1 MLDVCQ
7 VSWTGSFR
15 CLIVSLYNFKWY
27 FKQIIHMN
35 RGQWLGMN
43 FNSRKASTVPIC
55 LNIWYAN
62 IWKWKKY
69 ERQYF
74 SYINQ
79 NKFDISFLQMCYFTQ
94 KYNWIVYVFRSCTA
108 ASGGCGDLHQ
118 RHMKRVQRR
127 ACPNHKRKW
136 HDEVLNS
143 LSMRLSAVE
152 AIKKTLHR
160 DVERLNNN

>member
-62 IWKWKKY
+62 IWKWKKIRTPVFFLHKLKQIRYFFLINVLFHSKIQLNCVFFQKLHCSFWRLWRPTSKTY
-69 ERQYF
+69 EK
-74 SYINQ
+74 S
-79 NKFDISFLQMCYFTQ
+79 S
-94 KYNWIVYVFRSCTA
+94 
-108 ASGGCGDLHQ
+108 
-118 RHMKRVQRR
+118 
-127 ACPNHKRKW
+127 
-136 HDEVLNS
+136 
-143 LSMRLSAVE
+143 
-152 AIKKTLHR
+152 KKGLPKS
-160 DVERLNNN
+160 

>member
-43 FNSRKASTVPIC
+43 FNSRKASTIP
-55 LNIWYAN
+55 IWYAN
-62 IWKWKKY
+62 IWKWKKI
-69 ERQYF
+69 RTPVF
-74 SYINQ
+74 FYINQ
-79 NKFDISFLQMCYFTQ
+79 NKFDISFLQMCYLTQ
-94 KYNWIVYVFRSCTA
+94 NTIELCIFSEDALQLLEVVETYIKDISKEFKEGLAQIKKGN
-108 ASGGCGDLHQ
+108 
-118 RHMKRVQRR
+118 
-127 ACPNHKRKW
+127 
-136 HDEVLNS
+136 DEVLNL

-152 AIKKTLHR
+152 AENQALHR